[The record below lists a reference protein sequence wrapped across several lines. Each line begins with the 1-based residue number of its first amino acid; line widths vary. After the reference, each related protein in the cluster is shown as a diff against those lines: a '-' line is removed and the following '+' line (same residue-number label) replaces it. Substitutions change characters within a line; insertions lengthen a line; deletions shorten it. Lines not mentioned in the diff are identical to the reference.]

1 MALRQTTI
9 RLLIADD
16 VGIGK
21 TIEAGLIARELWDR
35 GEINRFA
42 VLCPPHLVEQWQAEL
57 SRHFHFQAAALT
69 ASSVGRLERNL
80 PPGVSLFE
88 HNPVV
93 VVSLDY
99 IKSERHCDHFLSIA
113 PEFIIVDE
121 AHSCAASGQGK
132 QLRFALLQ
140 KLTEQADRHLL
151 LLTATPHSG
160 DDASFHNLLS
170 LLAPRFGR
178 LLEVPE
184 NERLKLREELA
195 THFVQRRRKDIE
207 EWQDTSVF
215 PRDRKSVV

>member
-1 MALRQTTI
+1 M
-9 RLLIADD
+9 
-16 VGIGK
+16 
-21 TIEAGLIARELWDR
+21 
-35 GEINRFA
+35 
-42 VLCPPHLVEQWQAEL
+42 
-57 SRHFHFQAAALT
+57 
-69 ASSVGRLERNL
+69 
-80 PPGVSLFE
+80 
-88 HNPVV
+88 

-215 PRDRKSVV
+215 PRRLTAEVTYRLSGEWGSSSTLSRTTASTSPPVPRPQVPQGGT